1 MIEKLKQRW
10 NVRNG
15 WDVLIILVVFACTGF
30 SVLYVK
36 RWLFELI
43 GLTENFPAWLRWS
56 VNILIIL
63 PLYQV
68 ILLAWG
74 WIWGKFN
81 FFWEFE
87 KRMFSRIG
95 GLFRS
100 KKAETTPE

>member
-36 RWLFELI
+36 RWLFEWI
-43 GLTENFPAWLRWS
+43 GLTGDSPGWLRWG

-74 WIWGKFN
+74 WVWGKFA